1 MQVEVDV
8 ACMYT
13 NLCGHGLSGFGDI
26 TTFKI
31 GQISLSDH
39 GLQSMVVKNLNQI
52 ELAQKIHASRGS
64 CSVHVHQF
72 LWAWPLRFQRYYY
85 FQNWLNFPFGPWT
98 TVYGSQKFESNRI
111 GSKNSCK

>member
-13 NLCGHGLSGFGDI
+13 NFCGHGLSGFRDI
-26 TTFKI
+26 ANFKI

-39 GLQSMVVKNLNQI
+39 GLQSMVVKNLNRIESAQKFMQI
-52 ELAQKIHASRGS
+52 EVDVV
-64 CSVHVHQF
+64 CMYTNFCVHGPSGF
-72 LWAWPLRFQRYYY
+72 GDIAT
-85 FQNWLNFPFGPWT
+85 FQNWPNFPFRPWT
-98 TVYGSQKFESNRI
+98 TVHGSQKFESNRI